1 MVKIGS
7 TYKRK
12 KSRVNTRKK
21 RKDLK
26 HKICVGKIF
35 ADWCGHCV
43 ALKPEWDKMKK
54 MIKQHNTKK
63 THFDFCEIGDT
74 EQNNMKGLTVDK
86 MLIKLNKKYF
96 PNGEQKVAI
105 LEGFPTIFKIRDNKL
120 EYYSGPRIAEEMY
133 TWFTST
139 N

>member
-7 TYKRK
+7 TRKYK
-12 KSRVNTRKK
+12 KSRVNTRKN
-21 RKDLK
+21 RKGYK

-54 MIKQHNTKK
+54 MIKQNKSKNIHLS
-63 THFDFCEIGDT
+63 FCEIGDT
-74 EQNNMKGLTVDK
+74 EQNQIKGLTVDK
-86 MLIKLNKKYF
+86 QLIKLNKKYF
-96 PNGEQKVAI
+96 PNGEQTVEI
-105 LEGFPTIFKIRDNKL
+105 FGGFPTIFKICDNKL

-133 TWFTST
+133 KWFT
-139 N
+139 